1 MNKILS
7 VKPRYPHEVAK
18 EIASRVKQRR
28 LELGL
33 TQRALA
39 RRADLA
45 LSTYRLFEQKGNIS
59 LKSLLNI
66 AFALNTLDDF
76 DNIFDK
82 RQYTSI
88 DELISGPQKTRKR
101 GKENE

>member
-7 VKPRYPHEVAK
+7 VTPRYPHEVAK

-88 DELISGPQKTRKR
+88 DELISGPKKPRKR